1 MLRVVP
7 GFYKAIIA
15 APATAEMKAKAMPPT
30 GALRLKREESAP
42 AVDGVMVAAVPVP
55 VPVPVLEGEVL
66 VRETET
72 AVLKDLLAVEEVTT
86 VELPLTDEAVVEDA
100 VSVEVVEA
108 PIENVPVEA

>member
-7 GFYKAIIA
+7 GFYKAIIT

-55 VPVPVLEGEVL
+55 VPVLEGEVL

-72 AVLKDLLAVEEVTT
+72 AVLKDLLAVEE
-86 VELPLTDEAVVEDA
+86 LHHRLAVD
-100 VSVEVVEA
+100 
-108 PIENVPVEA
+108 

>member
-55 VPVPVLEGEVL
+55 VPVLEGEVL
-66 VRETET
+66 VRETEA
-72 AVLKDLLAVEEVTT
+72 AVLKDLLAVEE
-86 VELPLTDEAVVEDA
+86 LHHRLAVD
-100 VSVEVVEA
+100 
-108 PIENVPVEA
+108 